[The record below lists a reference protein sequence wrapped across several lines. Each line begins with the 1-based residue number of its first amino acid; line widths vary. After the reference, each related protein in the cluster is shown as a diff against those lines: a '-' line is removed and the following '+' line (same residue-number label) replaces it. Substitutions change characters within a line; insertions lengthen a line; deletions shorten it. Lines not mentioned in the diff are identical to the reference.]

1 MVPGKEEETSYMS
14 NLINFKE
21 GLVFGNDSR
30 TSCHFAVYEHSLVIE
45 DNCLITRKFIVLKN
59 PKNQI
64 IAFSNFHK
72 YVKECKYKSALSISS
87 DGNKR
92 SYYICKFLN
101 YIFFEKKYVKCLI
114 DIEGYMIQEFL
125 TAYGMSR
132 LSGDERLRSKIS
144 VEKCVL
150 SILDFLHL
158 FVEKNPSC
166 NFKIS
171 ELYKTV
177 KIRNKY
183 GRIVDKKTP
192 TFQVNYR
199 TEPKEIFRD
208 IPNTVFEILIN
219 HVMIEAPDLLILVAL
234 SAFGGLRPSEACN
247 VRRTDSPLGPGL
259 RFSLFNNEIQEISID
274 LKAERNMRSDLVLVG
289 KIKKERIQRIYPAF
303 LPIFYDCYKIYM
315 KNIENRKYEA
325 EYGPLT
331 FNRDGKAMTYATYYS
346 RFQKFIKNIIPDLLQ
361 NANSEV
367 AAYGHLLLEHKISPH
382 IFRHWFSVQL
392 VLYGEDQAGLMYWRG
407 DTSPE
412 SALRY
417 LQWKGELVKKY
428 KKINDRLYDFEKWR
442 AAKIYD
448 GCNNDD

>member
-1 MVPGKEEETSYMS
+1 MNS
-14 NLINFKE
+14 
-21 GLVFGNDSR
+21 
-30 TSCHFAVYEHSLVIE
+30 
-45 DNCLITRKFIVLKN
+45 
-59 PKNQI
+59 
-64 IAFSNFHK
+64 
-72 YVKECKYKSALSISS
+72 
-87 DGNKR
+87 
-92 SYYICKFLN
+92 
-101 YIFFEKKYVKCLI
+101 
-114 DIEGYMIQEFL
+114 
-125 TAYGMSR
+125 
-132 LSGDERLRSKIS
+132 
-144 VEKCVL
+144 
-150 SILDFLHL
+150 
-158 FVEKNPSC
+158 
-166 NFKIS
+166 
-171 ELYKTV
+171 
-177 KIRNKY
+177 
-183 GRIVDKKTP
+183 
-192 TFQVNYR
+192 
-199 TEPKEIFRD
+199 
-208 IPNTVFEILIN
+208 
-219 HVMIEAPDLLILVAL
+219 
-234 SAFGGLRPSEACN
+234 FGGLRPSEACN

-259 RFSLFNNEIQEISID
+259 RFSLFNNEIQEINID
-274 LKAERNMRSDLVLVG
+274 LKAERNLRSDLVPVG

-315 KNIENRKYEA
+315 KNIENRRYES

-331 FNRDGKAMTYATYYS
+331 CNRDGKAMTYATYYS

-392 VLYGEDQAGLMYWRG
+392 VLYGEDQTGLMYWRG

>member
-1 MVPGKEEETSYMS
+1 MS
-14 NLINFKE
+14 NLITFKE
-21 GLVFGNDSR
+21 GLLSKHDNSS
-30 TSCHFAVYEHSLVIE
+30 SCHFAVYEHSLVIE

-59 PKNQI
+59 SQNQI
-64 IAFSNFHK
+64 IAFTNFHK
-72 YVKECKYKSALSISS
+72 YVKEGKYKSALSVSS

-92 SYYICKFLN
+92 AYYVCKFLN
-101 YIFFEKKYVKCLI
+101 YIFFEKKYVKSLI
-114 DIEGYMIQEFL
+114 EIESPMIEEFL

-132 LSGDERLRSKIS
+132 ISGDKGLRSKIS
-144 VEKCVL
+144 VEKCII
-150 SILDFLHL
+150 SILDFLQIFIEQNPTCHL
-158 FVEKNPSC
+158 N
-166 NFKIS
+166 IS
-171 ELYKTV
+171 ELYQSAKV
-177 KIRNKY
+177 RNKY
-183 GRIVDKKTP
+183 GKIVNKKIP
-192 TFQVNYR
+192 KFQVNYR

-208 IPNTVFEILIN
+208 IPNSVFEILIN
-219 HVMIEAPDLLILVAL
+219 RVMVDVPDLLMLVAL

-247 VRRTDSPLGPGL
+247 VRRTDSPLGPGV
-259 RFSLFNNEIQEISID
+259 RFSLFNNEIQEINID
-274 LKAERNMRSDLVLVG
+274 LKSERNLRSDFVPVG

-303 LPIFYDCYKIYM
+303 LPIFYDCYNIYM
-315 KNIENRKYEA
+315 KHIENRRYEH

-346 RFQKFIKNIIPDLLQ
+346 RFQKFIRNTVPDLLQ
-361 NANSEV
+361 NENPEV
-367 AAYGHLLLEHKISPH
+367 AAYGHMLLEHKISLH